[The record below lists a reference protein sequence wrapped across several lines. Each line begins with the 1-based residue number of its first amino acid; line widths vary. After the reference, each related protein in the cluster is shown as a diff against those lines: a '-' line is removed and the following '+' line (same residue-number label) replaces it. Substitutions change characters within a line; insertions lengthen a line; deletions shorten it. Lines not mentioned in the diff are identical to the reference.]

1 MRDIKFVFAFL
12 ALFVTITSASA
23 SEIVQLTDDTLSNSF
38 PQWSPDGE
46 KLVYVSSPGWYKAE
60 IWIMDSDGN
69 NKKQVTSGVTGFGL
83 DNPWSPDG
91 TKILYSSL
99 EYWIMPCSW
108 TYDVHTEERKKIDRH
123 FDKSFISTDYLS
135 LIYSTVFKKVY
146 SKHSDGKDNIISCE
160 WVFNGSKLFVVEGED
175 DTQKMWLLDPDG
187 TNKSLLSALNGHNI
201 RFLWQPDGN
210 SILYVSNESGNYD
223 IWVMNT
229 DGSGKKQL
237 TFTPENEY
245 AMGIGFSPDGNK
257 IVYASR
263 NAFNRTNPSA
273 FTGFFT
279 TIWTMDAD
287 GANKKQLT
295 DDNESWYYYPSWSP
309 DGTKI
314 AFEKRNDTTNRIDVV
329 VMAADGSDMEILT
342 ANTSGGAF
350 PEWSPEGDKIAFTS
364 LEGEKSTISLI
375 ILDEEWRSAPAKTKL
390 SVPAISQDSGKKTP
404 GFGAVLTVLILLS
417 RRDMRKK

>member
-23 SEIVQLTDDTLSNSF
+23 TEIVQLTDDTSSNSF
-38 PQWSPDGE
+38 SKWSPDGE

-69 NKKQVTSGVTGFGL
+69 NKEQVTSGVTGFGL
-83 DNPWSPDG
+83 DNPWSPDS

-108 TYDVHTEERKKIDRH
+108 TYDVHTEERKRIDRD

-146 SKHSDGKDNIISCE
+146 SKRSDSKDNIISCQ
-160 WVFNGSKLFVVEGED
+160 WVFNGSKLFVVEEEED
-175 DTQKMWLLDPDG
+175 DAQKLWLADSDG

-237 TFTPENEY
+237 TFTTENEY
-245 AMGIGFSPDGNK
+245 AMGIGYSSDGNR

-263 NAFNRTNPSA
+263 NAFNRTNLSS
-273 FTGFFT
+273 FEGFFT

-287 GANKKQLT
+287 GANKKQLM
-295 DDNESWYYYPSWSP
+295 DANESCYYYPSWSP

-314 AFEKRNDTTNRIDVV
+314 TVQSINNAGRADIV
-329 VMAADGSDMEILT
+329 VMDADGSDMEILT

-350 PEWSPEGDKIAFTS
+350 PEWSPKGDKIAFTS
-364 LEGEKSTISLI
+364 LEGEKSTISLM
-375 ILDEEWRSAPAKTKL
+375 ILDEEWKSAPAKTML
-390 SVPAISQDSGKKTP
+390 SVPAISQESGKKTP
-404 GFGAVLTVLILLS
+404 GFGAILTVLTLLS
-417 RRDMRKK
+417 RRSI